1 MDKEIEEK
9 GRQGQVPL
17 VSIFT
22 LTYNHAPYIRQ
33 CLDGFLMQK
42 TDFPFEVIIND
53 DASTDGTT
61 EIVREY
67 EKKYPE
73 IIKPIYHSENCFS
86 KGERGFWN
94 RYCLP
99 KSRGK
104 YIALCEGDDYWI
116 DPLKLQKQVDFL
128 EANPEYTLSHTK
140 FQFYIQEDSSYIDHG
155 DAFIL
160 RKSDKKGVMLNV
172 LRNNRYR
179 IQTNTVLFRKNDY
192 VAVIDSDPFLYKSNH
207 FLMGDTQLWIG
218 LLQKGKIYYLKD
230 CTAIYRVHK
239 GSACRMVSCRDKFRF
254 NLSVAEMRIYLIRK
268 LKLKGFNVLL
278 FYVSIVK
285 SYLITLFCVLSL
297 DSNFSLKYKPF
308 PVIYNSCSLLCRF
321 QVIRRLVCRILLKT
335 K

>member
-1 MDKEIEEK
+1 MDKEINKTE
-9 GRQGQVPL
+9 GQSGTPL

-67 EKKYPE
+67 ESKYPD
-73 IIKPIYHSENCFS
+73 IIKPIYHSENRYS
-86 KGERGFWN
+86 KGERGFWS

-104 YIALCEGDDYWI
+104 YIAICEGDDYWI

-128 EANPEYTLSHTK
+128 EENPEYALSHTK
-140 FQFYIQEDSSYIDHG
+140 FQFYIQEDSSHIDH
-155 DAFIL
+155 DDSFIL
-160 RKSDKKGVMLNV
+160 GKSDKRDIMFNV

-179 IQTNTVLFRKNDY
+179 IQTNTALFRKDDY
-192 VAVIDSDPFLYKSNH
+192 VAVIDSDPFLYKSSY

-218 LLQKGKIYYLKD
+218 LLQKGEIHYLKD
-230 CTAIYRVHK
+230 CTAIYRLHS
-239 GSACRMVSCRDKFRF
+239 GSACRMVSLKDRLRF
-254 NLSVAEMRIYLIRK
+254 NLSVAEMRIYLMNK
-268 LKLKGFNVLL
+268 LNLTGFNVLF
-278 FYVSIVK
+278 FYISVIR
-285 SYLITLFCVLSL
+285 SYLVILFSIFAL
-297 DSNFSLKYKPF
+297 DLNFSSKYPSFSIIDFLKN
-308 PVIYNSCSLLCRF
+308 IACRAHG
-321 QVIRRLVCRILLKT
+321 RT
-335 K
+335 